1 MLISLQLSA
10 QDRHDKELIARLK
23 KYSNFYLD
31 NKGLWQFN
39 DIDNVRDDLLKS
51 LLISKL
57 NIMFQQNIENT
68 FECQTLV
75 EQLPAKDI
83 TFDIIRILGIA
94 YDNAIEASLILKNGA
109 KVKSMVY
116 RKDSELE
123 FEIKNRFNDTGKS
136 ILELKKLGFTTKKG
150 HSGLGLANIED
161 IKKKYDVI
169 LVEYHISD
177 GWFTFY
183 MSVRVK

>member
-1 MLISLQLSA
+1 
-10 QDRHDKELIARLK
+10 
-23 KYSNFYLD
+23 
-31 NKGLWQFN
+31 
-39 DIDNVRDDLLKS
+39 
-51 LLISKL
+51 
-57 NIMFQQNIENT
+57 
-68 FECQTLV
+68 
-75 EQLPAKDI
+75 
-83 TFDIIRILGIA
+83 
-94 YDNAIEASLILKNGA
+94 
-109 KVKSMVY
+109 MVY
-116 RKDSELE
+116 SKEGELE

-161 IKKKYDVI
+161 IKKSMMLF